1 LILSDIT
8 AASRRAGPA
17 IAALMVDEETHHQ
30 PGDRLA
36 SLRWQLLPLEL
47 RGRVLRAWQTEKI

>member
-1 LILSDIT
+1 MSDIT
-8 AASRRAGPA
+8 APSRRAGPA
-17 IAALMVDEETHHQ
+17 IAALMVDEEAQHQ

-36 SLRWQLLPLEL
+36 SLGRQLLPLEL

>member
-8 AASRRAGPA
+8 APSRRAGPT
-17 IAALMVDEETHHQ
+17 IAALVVDEEAHHQ

-36 SLRWQLLPLEL
+36 GFLRQLLPLER
-47 RGRVLRAWQTEKI
+47 RGRVLRVWQTEKI